1 MVGGSSCCLWL
12 VVVGLDHRLQR
23 SVLRAQNV
31 PSTAGSATFAQ
42 ELDWRMG
49 HRGRRDIRRVRGE
62 GANMLRRYAARLLS
76 SSVEFKRQTEGV
88 VDGPEFI
95 ETHAANKF
103 AEPFRSYRRR
113 LFDEYLCFFAVE
125 RDGRTKGTARRRS

>member
-1 MVGGSSCCLWL
+1 
-12 VVVGLDHRLQR
+12 
-23 SVLRAQNV
+23 
-31 PSTAGSATFAQ
+31 
-42 ELDWRMG
+42 
-49 HRGRRDIRRVRGE
+49 
-62 GANMLRRYAARLLS
+62 MLRRYAARLLS

-113 LFDEYLCFFAVE
+113 LFDESGPIVAAFVTSGTP
-125 RDGRTKGTARRRS
+125 RGRRCPVCQR

>member
-1 MVGGSSCCLWL
+1 
-12 VVVGLDHRLQR
+12 
-23 SVLRAQNV
+23 
-31 PSTAGSATFAQ
+31 
-42 ELDWRMG
+42 
-49 HRGRRDIRRVRGE
+49 
-62 GANMLRRYAARLLS
+62 MLRRYAARLLS

-95 ETHAANKF
+95 ETHAANTF
-103 AEPFRSYRRR
+103 AEPFRRYRRR